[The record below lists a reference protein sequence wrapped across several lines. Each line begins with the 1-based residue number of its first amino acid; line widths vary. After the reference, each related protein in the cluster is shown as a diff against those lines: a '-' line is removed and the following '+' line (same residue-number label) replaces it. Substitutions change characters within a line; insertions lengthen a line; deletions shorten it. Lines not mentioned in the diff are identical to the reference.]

1 MIYLDYNA
9 TTPVAPEAARAMAAA
24 QDRLFANASSLQH
37 APGRAAA
44 AALDQATDQAASSLG
59 ISPRDLNWCSGA
71 TEGLRWSVLGMV
83 LTSPPDRRTIVIG
96 ATEHKAALDAA
107 AYAETYLGARCRFVA
122 PSSSGL
128 IEPAAVREALDE
140 SVCLAVIMMANNETG
155 ALNPVLD
162 IQRECES
169 FGVPLLCDMTQ
180 AIGKVPVGQELAISD
195 ISVCSSHK
203 FYGPKGVGLLIAS
216 RDLQRRLA
224 DGIPG
229 GQSSGL
235 RSGTAAVPAIVG
247 AASALAYTFDRLAET
262 MEHSRR
268 LVEHLIGRL
277 QSSLPSVH
285 VVTGSADRVPNTV
298 NLRFEGADAEAV
310 MHNMPGLAVA
320 TGSACNV
327 GIPAPSHV
335 LTAMGLSPAQAD
347 ECLRISV
354 GIPTTLEEIDIATEE
369 MTTAVTR
376 VRQMTAA

>member
-24 QDRLFANASSLQH
+24 QDRLFANASSVQH

-44 AALDQATDQAASSLG
+44 TALDQATDQAASSLG
-59 ISPRDLNWCSGA
+59 VSPRDLTWCSGA
-71 TEGLRWSVLGMV
+71 TEGLRWSILGMV

-107 AYAETYLGARCRFVA
+107 AYAETYLGARCRLVA
-122 PSSSGL
+122 PSPSGL
-128 IEPAAVREALDE
+128 IEPAAVRQALDE

-162 IQRECES
+162 IQRQCES

-180 AIGKVPVGQELAISD
+180 AIGKVPVGQALAISD

-216 RDLQRRLA
+216 RDLRKRLA
-224 DGIPG
+224 AGLPG
-229 GQSSGL
+229 GQASGL
-235 RSGTAAVPAIVG
+235 RSGTPAVPAIVG

-268 LVEHLIGRL
+268 LVEHLLGRL
-277 QSSLPSVH
+277 QSNLPSVH
-285 VVTGSADRVPNTV
+285 VVTGSADRVPNAV

-354 GIPTTLEEIDIATEE
+354 GIPTTLEEIDIAAKE
-369 MTTAVTR
+369 MTAAVTR
-376 VRQMTAA
+376 VRQLTAA

>member
-9 TTPVAPEAARAMAAA
+9 TTPVAPEAARAMADA
-24 QDRLFANASSLQH
+24 QNRLFANASSVQH

-44 AALDQATDQAASSLG
+44 AALEQATDQAASSLDA
-59 ISPRDLNWCSGA
+59 SPRDLTWCSGA
-71 TEGLRWSVLGMV
+71 TEALRWSILGMV
-83 LTSPPDRRTIVIG
+83 LTRPPNRRTIVIG

-107 AYAETYLGARCRFVA
+107 AYAENYLGARTRFVL
-122 PSSSGL
+122 PSPSGL

-155 ALNPVLD
+155 ALNPIGE

-169 FGVPLLCDMTQ
+169 LGIPLLCDMTQ
-180 AIGKVPVGQELAISD
+180 AIGKVPVDEALASSD

-203 FYGPKGVGLLIAS
+203 FYGPKGVGLLIAR
-216 RDLQRRLA
+216 RDIRRRLA
-224 DGIPG
+224 AGLPG
-229 GQSSGL
+229 GQASGL
-235 RSGTAAVPAIVG
+235 RSGTPAVPAIVG
-247 AASALAYTFDRLAET
+247 AASALAYTSNRLAET
-262 MEHSRR
+262 MDHSRR
-268 LVEHLIGRL
+268 LIEHLLGRL

-285 VVTGSADRVPNTV
+285 VVTGSADRVPNTI

-335 LTAMGLSPAQAD
+335 LTAMGMSPAQAD

-354 GIPTTLEEIDIATEE
+354 GIPTTLEEIDIAAEE
-369 MTTAVTR
+369 MIAAVTR
-376 VRQMTAA
+376 VRQLTAA